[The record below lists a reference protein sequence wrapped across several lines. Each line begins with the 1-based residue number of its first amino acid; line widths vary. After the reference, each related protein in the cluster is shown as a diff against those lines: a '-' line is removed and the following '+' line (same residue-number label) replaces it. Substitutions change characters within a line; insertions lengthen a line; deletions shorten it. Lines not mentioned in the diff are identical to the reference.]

1 MNKSPFIL
9 IVDDNRMNR
18 LVLSKQLSFLE
29 IPISECEDGQQAIDA
44 IKESTFQ
51 HIIVLLDLNMPVMDG
66 YKFLL
71 YLRDNKVEF
80 IGKQIEV
87 IVVSASE
94 YAVFKDRK
102 LDVEIVAYLQKVVSK
117 VMLIDAI
124 ELAIGKFDFD
134 GI

>member
-1 MNKSPFIL
+1 MTKRPFIL

-18 LVLSKQLSFLE
+18 LVLSKQLSSLGMS
-29 IPISECEDGQQAIDA
+29 IGECEDGQQAVDF
-44 IKESTFQ
+44 IKESSYQ

-66 YKFLL
+66 YKFLV
-71 YLRDNKVEF
+71 YLKDNKVEF
-80 IGKQIEV
+80 CGKQIEV

-94 YAVFKDRK
+94 YAVYQERK
-102 LDVEIVAYLQKVVSK
+102 LEVEIVAYLQKVVSK